1 MFNKLWRKTKE
12 VASMYTGTFIV
23 VMLLNQL
30 IFFGFCLNPVCL
42 IAAMPHVLF
51 ITVIIGTWLNREEAK
66 RKKDIVTKDEANKFT
81 EQPEGSCL
89 DDSNIQSN
97 LSSLSDESNETHLL
111 INNKYKENVQLKTK
125 HKINNEKQDA
135 SNLSPSK
142 SAAICITL
150 TADKYLNNDQFK
162 VRESLSLASNSG
174 SFLLE
179 HDINNKYDP
188 LAIKVTLNGTYIGHI
203 YKGNNEREIDRF
215 CFEHGQLRD
224 GISIVRRGQGNH
236 MSALFLNSM
245 I

>member
-1 MFNKLWRKTKE
+1 MFDKLWKRTKE

-66 RKKDIVTKDEANKFT
+66 RKKDIVTKGEANKFT
-81 EQPEGSCL
+81 VQPERSCL
-89 DDSNIQSN
+89 DESNIQNN
-97 LSSLSDESNETHLL
+97 LSSLSDESNETH
-111 INNKYKENVQLKTK
+111 ISNKYKENLQFAKT

-135 SNLSPSK
+135 SNLSASK
-142 SAAICITL
+142 SAAIFITL
-150 TADKYLNNDQFK
+150 TADKYLSNDQFK
-162 VRESLSLASNSG
+162 VRESLNLASNSG
-174 SFLLE
+174 GLLLE
-179 HDINNKYDP
+179 HDINNKDDP
-188 LAIKVTLNGTYIGHI
+188 LAIKITLNGTYIGHI
-203 YKGNNEREIDRF
+203 YKGNNEREIDSF